1 MYRSLR
7 TLLAGLLILLLILPG
22 CGGGD
27 TTAPPE
33 ADNTALSKT
42 GKSTS
47 TPVSDKSPD
56 SSAASGTWDNTP
68 KVLVPAAPGTEVC
81 GSDAIIIDI
90 SNTAEGYL
98 MARYTGS
105 SDKVKFFVVTPGD
118 IRYTYD
124 LPVSDSWMALPLTG
138 GNGTYTLDVREHV
151 KDDLYSNLFRQT
163 IQVTLNDEFRPFLYP
178 NQYTWFTGDSLTVK
192 KASELARGA
201 GNALDVVT
209 AVYNYVIGNVTYD
222 TPKAETVQGGYLPDV
237 DETLD
242 TGKGICFDYASLM
255 TAMLRSQ
262 GIPTK
267 LEIGYS
273 GETYHAWISTYVKEA
288 GWVDNII
295 QFDGKNWSLM
305 DPTLA
310 ASNKASDVKKYVGD
324 GSHYTVK
331 YSR

>member
-22 CGGGD
+22 CKGGD
-27 TTAPPE
+27 AGTSPP
-33 ADNTALSKT
+33 ADSTALSNSSS
-42 GKSTS
+42 KSG
-47 TPVSDKSPD
+47 
-56 SSAASGTWDNTP
+56 SAASPPLNSSTGTWDNTP
-68 KVLVPAAPGTEVC
+68 KVLTPAAPGTQTC
-81 GSDAIIIDI
+81 GSDSIGIDI

-98 MARYTGS
+98 AARYTGS
-105 SDKVKFFVVTPGD
+105 SDKVKFFVITPDD

-124 LPVSDSWMALPLTG
+124 LPLSQDWSILPLTG
-138 GNGTYTLDVREHV
+138 GDGTYTLDVREHV

-163 IQVTLNDEFRPFLYP
+163 IQVKLNDEFRPFLYP
-178 NQYTWFTGDSLTVK
+178 NQYTWFTEESKTVQ
-192 KASELARGA
+192 KASELAA
-201 GNALDVVT
+201 EAKSALDVVT
-209 AVYNYVIGNVTYD
+209 AVYKYVIKNVKYD
-222 TPKAETVQGGYLPDV
+222 TPKAESVKSGYLPDV
-237 DETLD
+237 DETLASN
-242 TGKGICFDYASLM
+242 KGICFDYAALM

-273 GETYHAWISTYVKEA
+273 GQVYHAWISTYVDEV

-295 QFDGKNWSLM
+295 QFDGRNWSLM

-310 ASNKASDVKKYVGD
+310 AGNKASDVKKYVGD